1 MEIKDRNRIATGNGH
16 TGHLIRPKG
25 SRERSNCPL
34 RIDFKMK
41 RPVHETP
48 RNPRR
53 VTAMSRILRDGVQSP
68 KVDATFVD
76 EAGALTAPVCQVN
89 CVQPSKT
96 DVPFAQHFGGA
107 IAE

>member
-16 TGHLIRPKG
+16 PGHLIRPKG

-34 RIDFKMK
+34 HIDFKMK

-76 EAGALTAPVCQVN
+76 EASRIPLPGVILKGSVSYPT
-89 CVQPSKT
+89 K
-96 DVPFAQHFGGA
+96 
-107 IAE
+107 

>member
-1 MEIKDRNRIATGNGH
+1 MDIRDRNRIATGNGH

-48 RNPRR
+48 RR
-53 VTAMSRILRDGVQSP
+53 VTAMSRILRN
-68 KVDATFVD
+68 
-76 EAGALTAPVCQVN
+76 L
-89 CVQPSKT
+89 
-96 DVPFAQHFGGA
+96 
-107 IAE
+107 